1 MASGFRAT
9 PELRLDHSGKALV
22 ACFHLAAGAEV
33 GGYNGTES
41 GKKGVPPAGPLER
54 PEPQVGQPGAGHPCP
69 MNYNW

>member
-22 ACFHLAAGAEV
+22 ACFHQTSRLGLKL
-33 GGYNGTES
+33 GYNGTES

-69 MNYNW
+69 NYW